1 MRVIYVDALFLLNF
15 TADYFL
21 LFLTAKSA
29 GLYPSRRR
37 LLLGALLGAV
47 FAVLFYFLP
56 IKIPFAL
63 LLRLMSGCCIV
74 LAAFGSMQG
83 VRLLRL
89 CGSFLLMTL
98 LLAGVVFLLSQRIGG
113 ISVHNGV
120 LYAEISVAVML
131 LGFSLS
137 YGLANLVLGRGRGHV
152 ERIYHEISVSLHGKT
167 ARFRALSDSGNL
179 LRDPVSGSRVIV
191 TDGDSLLPLLG
202 TDALTQ
208 LRKTPPPL
216 ELLWERYGIRF
227 WLLPADTAAGHC
239 VFPVFRAEKLY
250 VDGKPSREYLIA
262 VAPQPVEVGGDCR
275 ALMGG

>member
-37 LLLGALLGAV
+37 LLLGALFGAV

-56 IKIPFAL
+56 IHIPFAL
-63 LLRLMSGCCIV
+63 LLRLMSGICVV
-74 LAAFGSMQG
+74 LAAFGSMPG

-98 LLAGVVFLLSQRIGG
+98 LLAGVVFLLSQNIGG

-120 LYAEISVAVML
+120 LYAEISGTVML
-131 LGFSLS
+131 LGFSIS

-152 ERIYHEISVSLHGKT
+152 DRIYHEVTASLRGSTVH
-167 ARFRALSDSGNL
+167 FRALADSGNL

-191 TDGDSLLPLLG
+191 TDGDVLLQLLG
-202 TDALTQ
+202 SEAMNALREVPPSLAR
-208 LRKTPPPL
+208 LRELCGTP
-216 ELLWERYGIRF
+216 F
-227 WLLPADTAAGHC
+227 WLLPADTAAGHGIL
-239 VFPVFRAEKLY
+239 PVFRAEKLY
-250 VDGKPSREYLIA
+250 IDGKPSREYLIA
-262 VAPQPVEVGGDCR
+262 VAPQPVEVGGDCH